1 MDQVSLS
8 RTLAT
13 GASYYAARGGIA
25 PDGSVTRA
33 QLSATMASAYNAAIS
48 NVQSATYYNTANLL
62 EDSAA
67 VSLGN
72 LSVAV
77 DSLVAA
83 TVTFAAVSAV
93 SQMASEADT
102 VSERQDLQD
111 TLNTTDMTITD
122 ADVSEYNTALAEVE
136 TYAQEAAG
144 FLAASRNTNFTS
156 VTDDWAGRN
165 NVRVDQRA
173 TATYNAANDRLVMS
187 FMRSEGRKVYL
198 SMGNFLQ
205 ADFQTVEDI
214 YTAGIAYGG

>member
-33 QLSATMASAYNAAIS
+33 QLSATMASAYNAAIA

-67 VSLGN
+67 VSLDN

-144 FLAASRNTNFTS
+144 FLAASRNTTFTS

-173 TATYNAANDRLVMS
+173 TATYTAANDRLVMS
-187 FMRSEGRKVYL
+187 FMRSEGRRVYL

-214 YTAGIAYGG
+214 YEAGIAYGG